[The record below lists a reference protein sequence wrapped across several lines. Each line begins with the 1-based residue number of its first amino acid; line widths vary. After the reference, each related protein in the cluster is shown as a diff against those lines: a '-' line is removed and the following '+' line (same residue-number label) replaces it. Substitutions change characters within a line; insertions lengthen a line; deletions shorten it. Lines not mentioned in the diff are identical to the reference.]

1 MCAGFNS
8 KDNFS
13 TSQGAS
19 PSLLEANMDE
29 WFKYFYAT
37 SDDGSAHQK
46 YTTFFTQDATLIMG
60 EQRAVGQADIL
71 QLRTGMWS
79 KVSSRKHTYT
89 YYSSVERPDTYL
101 LEGDVVYG
109 LKTGAE
115 ATMKWVAK
123 AEFEGQGS
131 DRRLAFYQV
140 FLNAGS
146 K

>member
-1 MCAGFNS
+1 M
-8 KDNFS
+8 
-13 TSQGAS
+13 
-19 PSLLEANMDE
+19 EANMQE
-29 WFKYFYAT
+29 WFKAFYAT

-46 YTTFFTQDATLIMG
+46 YTTFFTHDATLIMG
-60 EQRAVGQADIL
+60 DQRAVGQADIL

-79 KVSSRKHTYT
+79 KISSRKHTYT
-89 YYSSVERPDTYL
+89 YYSSTERPDTYL
-101 LEGDVVYG
+101 LEGQVVYG
-109 LKTGAE
+109 LKTGTE

>member
-1 MCAGFNS
+1 MRN
-8 KDNFS
+8 
-13 TSQGAS
+13 
-19 PSLLEANMDE
+19 
-29 WFKYFYAT
+29 AT
-37 SDDGSAHQK
+37 KGDLVIGN
-46 YTTFFTQDATLIMG
+46 
-60 EQRAVGQADIL
+60 RADCNTDIL

-79 KVSSRKHTYT
+79 KISSRKHTYT
-89 YYSSVERPDTYL
+89 YYSSTERPDTYL
-101 LEGDVVYG
+101 LEGTVVYG
-109 LKTGAE
+109 LKTGTE